1 MEQELQSRVL
11 TVAKKLSDTM
21 VKETGV
27 EPSMTE
33 NEMKEYIEMVKNEI
47 DKSSFLHLN
56 TINDAH

>member
-1 MEQELQSRVL
+1 
-11 TVAKKLSDTM
+11 

-47 DKSSFLHLN
+47 DKP
-56 TINDAH
+56 